1 MNQRRVVV
9 TGLGVVACNGVGLDA
24 FWRANV
30 EGRSGITLIDA
41 FPTDDFPSRIGGQ
54 VRGFVPA
61 DHMPA
66 DLAGR
71 VDRFVHFGLACA
83 NMALKTLGSGWTWY
97 VDGSPVSGQ
106 TSSLLSINTS
116 PYSVG
121 QHIVSCVVTYNGA
134 NYSGYLNVTVTQ

>member
-1 MNQRRVVV
+1 M
-9 TGLGVVACNGVGLDA
+9 T
-24 FWRANV
+24 
-30 EGRSGITLIDA
+30 ITLDIGQTLS
-41 FPTDDFPSRIGGQ
+41 FSPSAVSVKQGDNISIN
-54 VRGFVPA
+54 
-61 DHMPA
+61 
-66 DLAGR
+66 
-71 VDRFVHFGLACA
+71 CA